1 MKLPRF
7 TVLSKIAILLLLAC
21 LILFVAFMTPLLVYL
36 YEPNYFEWSLC
47 AVVGCEM
54 QQCRIL
60 LIYLKAY
67 EIASLY
73 NPL

>member
-1 MKLPRF
+1 MKLLRF

-21 LILFVAFMTPLLVYL
+21 LILFVCIYDTPVYL

>member
-1 MKLPRF
+1 
-7 TVLSKIAILLLLAC
+7 
-21 LILFVAFMTPLLVYL
+21 MTPLLVYL